1 MEQTMAGHSKWANIK
16 FRKGAQDK
24 KRGKVFT
31 KVIREITTAARIGG
45 ADASANPRLRAA
57 ILSAR
62 QANMPKDT
70 MDKAIKRG
78 AGDLDGVDYQE
89 TRFEG
94 YGPGGVAVLVDTLTD
109 NNNRT
114 VADVRHIFSK
124 YGGNMGT
131 AGCVA
136 FMFDKKGQIIFE
148 SGDEDTLMEVAL
160 EAGADD
166 MITEAGSFEVLT
178 SPEEFEAVREAL
190 AGAGFDNPSSA
201 KITMIPQNI
210 ATLDEKGAISFF
222 KFLDMLED
230 NDDVQNV
237 YSNMDVPDAVM
248 EKLG

>member
-1 MEQTMAGHSKWANIK
+1 MAGHSKWANIK

-24 KRGKVFT
+24 KRGKIFT
-31 KVIREITTAARIGG
+31 KLIREITTAARIGG
-45 ADASANPRLRAA
+45 GDSDANPRLRSA
-57 ILSAR
+57 IIAAR
-62 QANMPKDT
+62 QGNMPKDT
-70 MDKAIKRG
+70 IDKAVKRG
-78 AGDLDGVDYQE
+78 SGDLDGVDYVE

-94 YGPGGVAVLVDTLTD
+94 YGPAGVAVVVDTLTD

-114 VADVRHIFSK
+114 VADVRHIFTK

-148 SGDEDTLMEVAL
+148 SGDEDTLMEAAL

-166 MITEAGSFEVLT
+166 MIVDGGIFEVLT
-178 SPEEFEAVREAL
+178 SPEDYEGVKDAL
-190 AGAGFDNPSSA
+190 AKAGFDNPTSSQL
-201 KITMIPQNI
+201 TMIPQNTT
-210 ATLDEKGAISFF
+210 TLNEKGATSFF

-237 YSNMDVPDAVM
+237 YSNMDVPDEVM

>member
-1 MEQTMAGHSKWANIK
+1 MAGHSKWANIK

-31 KVIREITTAARIGG
+31 KVIREIVTAAKIGG
-45 ADASANPRLRAA
+45 GDLAANPRLRAA
-57 ILSAR
+57 ILTAR

-78 AGDLDGVDYQE
+78 TGDLEGVDYQE
-89 TRFEG
+89 VLFEG

-124 YGGNMGT
+124 FGGNMGT

-136 FMFDKKGQIIFE
+136 FLFDKKGQILFDDA
-148 SGDEDTLMEVAL
+148 DEDALMEAAL
-160 EAGADD
+160 EAGAEDI
-166 MITEAGSFEVLT
+166 ITGEGVFEVLT
-178 SPEEFEAVREAL
+178 TPEDFETVKDAL
-190 AGAGFDNPSSA
+190 AEAGFDAPTSA
-201 KITMIPQNI
+201 EVTMIPQTS
-210 ATLDEKGAISFF
+210 ATLELKQAESFI

-237 YSNMDVPDAVM
+237 YSNVDIPDDVM
-248 EKLG
+248 EQLDG

>member
-1 MEQTMAGHSKWANIK
+1 MAGHSKWANIK

-24 KRGKVFT
+24 KRGKIFT
-31 KVIREITTAARIGG
+31 KLIREITTAARIGG
-45 ADASANPRLRAA
+45 GDSSANPRLRAA
-57 ILSAR
+57 IIAAR

-70 MDKAIKRG
+70 IDKAVKRG
-78 AGDLDGVDYQE
+78 SGDLDGVDYVE

-136 FMFDKKGQIIFE
+136 FMFDKKGQIIFD
-148 SGDEDTLMEVAL
+148 SGDEDALMEAAL

-166 MITEAGSFEVLT
+166 VISDGGVFEVLT
-178 SPEEFEAVREAL
+178 SPEDYEVVKDAL
-190 AGAGFDNPSSA
+190 TQAGFSDPTSSQL
-201 KITMIPQNI
+201 TMIPQNTT
-210 ATLDEKGAISFF
+210 TLDEKGAESFF

-237 YSNMDVPDAVM
+237 YSNMDVPDEVM

>member
-1 MEQTMAGHSKWANIK
+1 MAGHSKWANIK

-31 KVIREITTAARIGG
+31 KIIREITTAARIGG
-45 ADASANPRLRAA
+45 GDANANPRLRAA
-57 ILSAR
+57 ILAAR

-114 VADVRHIFSK
+114 VADVRHIFNK

-148 SGDEDTLMEVAL
+148 EGDEEAILEAAL
-160 EAGADD
+160 EAGAED
-166 MITEAGSFEVLT
+166 MLTDKGTFEVLT
-178 SPEEFEAVREAL
+178 SPEDFESVKEAM
-190 AGAGFDNPSSA
+190 AATGFASPASA
-201 KITMIPQNI
+201 QITMIPQNTT
-210 ATLDEKGAISFF
+210 TLDLKGAESFI

-237 YSNMDVPDAVM
+237 FSNMDVPDEVL
-248 EKLG
+248 EKLS